1 MARTGNQ
8 DRLDE
13 IISAIQEH
21 PEKRAG
27 WIARLLNTDNK
38 TLTRALPQ
46 LEDRGEL
53 ISEDDNGQ
61 LTWFGRKQN

>member
-13 IISAIQEH
+13 IISAIQEN
-21 PEKRAG
+21 PEKKAG
-27 WIARLLNTDNK
+27 WIARFLNTDNK

-53 ISEDDNGQ
+53 IFEDDKGR
-61 LTWFGRKQN
+61 LTWFGTKPS